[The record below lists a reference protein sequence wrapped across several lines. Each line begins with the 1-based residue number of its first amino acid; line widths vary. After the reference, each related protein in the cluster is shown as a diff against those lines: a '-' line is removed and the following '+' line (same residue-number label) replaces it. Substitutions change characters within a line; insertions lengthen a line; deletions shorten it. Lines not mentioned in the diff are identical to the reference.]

1 VKNRLFRRL
10 AVPSGLLLP
19 LFVLLTGAAPSQTS
33 AKTGAAT
40 ESFYDLT
47 LPSLEGDPVDMSVYR
62 GKVTL
67 VVNVASHCGYTP
79 QYSGLEE
86 LHRELSPRGFAVLG
100 FPSNDF
106 GGQEPGDAEEIR
118 SFCSIQYGV
127 TFPIFQKVVTRPGPL
142 QSPAF
147 AFLGRSGKLPAWNF
161 SKYVVDRDG
170 RVVAFFPSQ
179 VTPESPELRAA
190 IERAMKATIHQ

>member
-1 VKNRLFRRL
+1 MKNRLFRRL

-67 VVNVASHCGYTP
+67 VAER
-79 QYSGLEE
+79 GLEE
-86 LHRELSPRGFAVLG
+86 ALRR
-100 FPSNDF
+100 
-106 GGQEPGDAEEIR
+106 AEELAGEAVAAL
-118 SFCSIQYGV
+118 SGF
-127 TFPIFQKVVTRPGPL
+127 GPE
-142 QSPAF
+142 AD
-147 AFLGRSGKLPAWNF
+147 A
-161 SKYVVDRDG
+161 
-170 RVVAFFPSQ
+170 
-179 VTPESPELRAA
+179 LREIVRIVSA
-190 IERAMKATIHQ
+190 RRG